1 MSLQKNQNIKKTR
14 KKLDLIDNKIL
25 NLIKKRTSLVDR
37 ILSEKKFKNQIID
50 KKRIKIILKNIKR
63 KSKAKRIDTDLTR
76 RVWSSMIRGYINYEI
91 KKFKKK

>member
-1 MSLQKNQNIKKTR
+1 MSLQKNQNIRKTR

>member
-1 MSLQKNQNIKKTR
+1 MSLQKNQNIRKTR

-63 KSKAKRIDTDLTR
+63 KSKAKRIDTDLTH
-76 RVWSSMIRGYINYEI
+76 RVWRSMIRGYINYEI